1 MTSELERQEVIK
13 LGEEPMD
20 LLFGTLSLDK
30 HQQNSKRTSPE
41 EDSKL
46 QHSPFDSFKISSTAI
61 LDTLNTRSFCPKCT
75 RSMKYFCYWCY
86 QVVGCQRSD
95 VPYLELPIKIDV
107 IKHIKEL
114 EGKSTVAH
122 AKIIAPNDVS
132 IYSSLEIPKYEN
144 PDRLLLLFPGPDSKT
159 LNEIP
164 RDSFDKL
171 LVVDGTWQ
179 QASSLTKFTEELK
192 NIRKVTINPQ
202 KTLFWRYQNKSENY
216 LATIEALYYF
226 LKEYY
231 VTYES
236 ITDNENSYN
245 GKYDDLLW
253 YYKYFYEFIQSSYR
267 NDKGKKHFTT
277 RHRQGYIKYDE

>member
-114 EGKSTVAH
+114 E
-122 AKIIAPNDVS
+122 
-132 IYSSLEIPKYEN
+132 EIPKYEN